1 MVSYVLLLKKTR
13 CFALIETVQSLQ
25 NWAVLGI
32 CQNALLTEGM
42 HGTEISFEVV
52 IIYLSGII
60 SIKNTGN
67 IYSKHFPAILYFIA
81 TILMRLVIIIKEI
94 LIISYHIFLHFLRSQ
109 NGSWI
114 SPRCQFKKSET

>member
-1 MVSYVLLLKKTR
+1 MVSYVLLLNKTR

-25 NWAVLGI
+25 NWAILGI

-52 IIYLSGII
+52 IIYLTGII

-67 IYSKHFPAILYFIA
+67 IYSKYFSSHCIL
-81 TILMRLVIIIKEI
+81 LQP
-94 LIISYHIFLHFLRSQ
+94 H
-109 NGSWI
+109 
-114 SPRCQFKKSET
+114 

>member
-1 MVSYVLLLKKTR
+1 MVSHVLLLNKTR

-32 CQNALLTEGM
+32 CQNAVLTEEM

-67 IYSKHFPAILYFIA
+67 IYSKNFPAILYFIA
-81 TILMRLVIIIKEI
+81 TILMRPVIIIKEI
-94 LIISYHIFLHFLRSQ
+94 FYYILLYIFTFLKVSK
-109 NGSWI
+109 WI
-114 SPRCQFKKSET
+114 LDFS

>member
-25 NWAVLGI
+25 NWAILGI

-81 TILMRLVIIIKEI
+81 TILMRPVIIIKQIFYYI
-94 LIISYHIFLHFLRSQ
+94 LLYIFTFLKVSKWILDF
-109 NGSWI
+109 SWM
-114 SPRCQFKKSET
+114 SV